1 MPYLSLYRKWR
12 SQDFDQVLG
21 QEHITRT
28 LKNALRRG
36 RVAHAYLFTGPRGTG
51 KTSTARI
58 LAKALNCDQGPTPQ
72 PCGECPACLHIRDGR
87 SLDVLEIDAA
97 SNRGIDEI
105 RELRERVRFAA
116 VEGRTKVY
124 IIDEV
129 HMLTTEA
136 FNALLKTL
144 EEPPEHVVFILCT
157 TEAQKVPATILSR
170 CQRFDFRRIQA
181 GVLRDRLRQIV
192 QAEGG
197 EIEEAALELL
207 IASASG
213 SFRDAESLLEQ
224 LLSYAEGKVTL
235 ADAREVLGLVEDEW
249 LEALTRSLLEGDL
262 SGVLRSL
269 GELVDAGQDPRNIA
283 RELSQFLRQLLAVRV
298 GGPVDLW
305 QQRAKHLEG
314 LVEQAQPTVLLHLL
328 EALSSMEAPLR
339 TSFEPRFL
347 LETTLMVASE
357 RSRGGMSPAREITP
371 AKEITPTKEL
381 VPETPPL
388 ATIQI
393 STPSDRSKPHDEP
406 YPEPKPEAPVKTLR
420 DKPSSIAAG
429 PPSPPSPTLPRD
441 LEEMDLTAFKEGWSR
456 VLACAMQ
463 QKVTSAVL
471 LNKGTPIAYSAGRL
485 TIGFDRIG
493 EFYKKHF
500 DQPENRA
507 MVESAIKEACG
518 CQPTLYFLVADEQ
531 PPAAEVET
539 KDHPLIKQALDLF
552 EGSIIEIRE
561 V

>member
-1 MPYLSLYRKWR
+1 MPYISLYRKWR

-72 PCGECPACLHIRDGR
+72 PCGECPTCLHIRDGR

-181 GVLRDRLRQIV
+181 VVLRDRLQQIV

-197 EIEEAALELL
+197 EIEEEALELL

-249 LEALTRSLLEGDL
+249 LEALSRSLLEGDL

-269 GELVDAGQDPRNIA
+269 GELVDAGQDPRNIT
-283 RELSQFLRQLLAVRV
+283 RELSQFLRQLLAARV
-298 GGPVDLW
+298 GGPVELW
-305 QQRAKHLEG
+305 QQRSKHLES
-314 LVEQAQPTVLLHLL
+314 LLELAQPTVLLHLL
-328 EALSSMEAPLR
+328 EALSALEAPLR

-357 RSRGGMSPAREITP
+357 RSRGGMKP
-371 AKEITPTKEL
+371 AKEII
-381 VPETPPL
+381 PETPPL
-388 ATIQI
+388 SSIKTV
-393 STPSDRSKPHDEP
+393 PHSERKEPLDEP
-406 YPEPKPEAPVKTLR
+406 YPESKSKTLPKTLR
-420 DKPSSIAAG
+420 EKPSIIAPEPSA
-429 PPSPPSPTLPRD
+429 PPRA
-441 LEEMDLTAFKEGWSR
+441 LEETNLAVFKEGWSR
-456 VLACAMQ
+456 ILDCAMR
-463 QKVTSAVL
+463 QKLTSAVL
-471 LNKGTPIAYSAGRL
+471 LNKGTPIAFAAGRL
-485 TIGFDRIG
+485 TIGFDRNG

-507 MVESAIKEACG
+507 MVESAIKEVCG
-518 CQPTLYFLVADEQ
+518 CQPALYFIVADEQ
-531 PPAAEVET
+531 PFAAEVET
-539 KDHPLIKQALDLF
+539 KEHPLIKQALDLF

>member
-1 MPYLSLYRKWR
+1 
-12 SQDFDQVLG
+12 
-21 QEHITRT
+21 
-28 LKNALRRG
+28 
-36 RVAHAYLFTGPRGTG
+36 
-51 KTSTARI
+51 
-58 LAKALNCDQGPTPQ
+58 
-72 PCGECPACLHIRDGR
+72 
-87 SLDVLEIDAA
+87 
-97 SNRGIDEI
+97 
-105 RELRERVRFAA
+105 

-197 EIEEAALELL
+197 EIEEEALELL

-262 SGVLRSL
+262 AGVLRSL
-269 GELVDAGQDPRNIA
+269 GGLVDSGQDPRNIA

-298 GGPVDLW
+298 GGPVELW
-305 QQRAKHLEG
+305 QQRSKHLEG
-314 LVEQAQPTVLLHLL
+314 LLEQAQPTVLLRLL

-339 TSFEPRFL
+339 TSLEPRFL

-357 RSRGGMSPAREITP
+357 RSRGRMSPAKEITP
-371 AKEITPTKEL
+371 AKEV
-381 VPETPPL
+381 VPEAQLL
-388 ATIQI
+388 ATVQI
-393 STPSDRSKPHDEP
+393 SPPSDRSELHDEP
-406 YPEPKPEAPVKTLR
+406 YLEPKAKAPVKTLR
-420 DKPSSIAAG
+420 DKPSSIAAE
-429 PPSPPSPTLPRD
+429 PPAQPSSAPPHA
-441 LEEMDLTAFKEGWSR
+441 LEEMSLTAFKEGWPR

-463 QKVTSAVL
+463 QRVTSAVL

-500 DQPENRA
+500 DQLENRV
-507 MVESAIKEACG
+507 MVESAIMEACG
-518 CQPTLYFLVADEQ
+518 CQPTLCFLVADEQ